1 MINND
6 LQIDGDS
13 KLAIVKDLQ
22 RHPIRHTVSHV
33 DFVLISR
40 DEELTVEVPI
50 VVQGEALEVTRE
62 NGIADLVAFTLTVK
76 ARPADI
82 PNELIV
88 DISELRL
95 GDSIRVAD
103 IVLPAGVT
111 TDVDPEDSIVVT
123 SVTRAEVEA
132 DAEGDE
138 EGAEAAGE
146 GGSDA
151 EPAGSGEEAA
161 EG

>member
-1 MINND
+1 
-6 LQIDGDS
+6 
-13 KLAIVKDLQ
+13 V
-22 RHPIRHTVSHV
+22 T
-33 DFVLISR
+33 
-40 DEELTVEVPI
+40 
-50 VVQGEALEVTRE
+50 QGEALEVTRE

-82 PNELIV
+82 PNELVV

-111 TDVDPEDSIVVT
+111 TDTDPEDSIVVT
-123 SVTRAEVEA
+123 SVTRAEAEA
-132 DAEGDE
+132 ATDGE
-138 EGAEAAGE
+138 EGAEAEAVEGAAGSGE
-146 GGSDA
+146 
-151 EPAGSGEEAA
+151 SGEEAA